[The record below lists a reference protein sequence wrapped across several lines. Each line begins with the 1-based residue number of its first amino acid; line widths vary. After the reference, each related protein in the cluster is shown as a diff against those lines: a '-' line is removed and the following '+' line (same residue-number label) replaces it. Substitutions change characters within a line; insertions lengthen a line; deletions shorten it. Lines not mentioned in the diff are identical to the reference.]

1 MYKPYETSFRNQ
13 SMTIREKLYN
23 ISFSYVMFIVILAAI
38 GIVML
43 YSAANGNWSP
53 WAINQLIRFGM
64 GFAVMIVLAL
74 TDIKLLLRY
83 AYIFYFI
90 TLILLVVVEVAGHT
104 GMGATRWIN
113 LGFIKLQPSE
123 FMKIAMVLV
132 LARYFHTSSL
142 QSIESVRGIIPP
154 LLMAIFPA
162 FLIVLQPDLGTAL
175 MLIFTTAAM
184 FFAVGVQIWKFVVV
198 FIGGLVTIPF
208 AWHFLHDYQQNRVLT
223 FLNPE
228 RDPLG
233 AGYHIIQSKIA
244 LGSGGVFGKGFLKGS
259 QSHLNFLPEKHT
271 DFIFT
276 MLSEEFGL
284 VGAVLVVIL
293 NILIL
298 AYSYSFALKSTSYFG
313 KLLAI
318 GLATNYFMYVFI
330 NIAMVLG
337 LLPVVGIP
345 LPLISYG
352 GTVMLSIMASFGIIL
367 CVHINRNV
375 PPVSYTHLTLPTIL
389 LV

>member
-53 WAINQLIRFGM
+53 SAINQLIRFGM

-375 PPVSYTHLTLPTIL
+375 PLGKD
-389 LV
+389 

>member
-208 AWHFLHDYQQNRVLT
+208 VWHFLHDYQQNRVLT

-375 PPVSYTHLTLPTIL
+375 PLGKD
-389 LV
+389 

>member
-208 AWHFLHDYQQNRVLT
+208 ARHFLHDYQQNRVLT

-375 PPVSYTHLTLPTIL
+375 PLGKD
-389 LV
+389 

>member
-1 MYKPYETSFRNQ
+1 
-13 SMTIREKLYN
+13 
-23 ISFSYVMFIVILAAI
+23 
-38 GIVML
+38 
-43 YSAANGNWSP
+43 
-53 WAINQLIRFGM
+53 
-64 GFAVMIVLAL
+64 MIVLAL

-83 AYIFYFI
+83 AYVFYFI

-184 FFAVGVQIWKFVVV
+184 FFVVGVQIWKFVVV
-198 FIGGLVTIPF
+198 FIGGLITIPF

-271 DFIFT
+271 DFILRCFPR
-276 MLSEEFGL
+276 SL
-284 VGAVLVVIL
+284 VWSARFW
-293 NILIL
+293 
-298 AYSYSFALKSTSYFG
+298 S
-313 KLLAI
+313 
-318 GLATNYFMYVFI
+318 
-330 NIAMVLG
+330 
-337 LLPVVGIP
+337 
-345 LPLISYG
+345 
-352 GTVMLSIMASFGIIL
+352 
-367 CVHINRNV
+367 
-375 PPVSYTHLTLPTIL
+375 
-389 LV
+389 